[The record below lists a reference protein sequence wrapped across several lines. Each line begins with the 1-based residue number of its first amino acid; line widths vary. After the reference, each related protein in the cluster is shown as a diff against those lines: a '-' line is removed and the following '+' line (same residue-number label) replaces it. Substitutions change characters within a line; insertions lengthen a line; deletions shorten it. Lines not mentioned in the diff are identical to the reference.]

1 MAIPTTFAPV
11 GKQDFTLTP
20 IKVYKT
26 FNYNRNQ
33 LFQSGSGY
41 TLTEGYHTSLLT
53 PIGDAK
59 ANNDPK
65 NSDGTYKHVTWQS
78 INHLYYR
85 DPYNA
90 YGSFEHPN
98 RRYTFKHLNITA
110 SILSIPYMDHG
121 ERLRPGS
128 IKITSGSITFIDDG
142 YGNLYDSDLE
152 SRLIGFSRH
161 NVIGFWGFNSEFR
174 NFKYFSG
181 TTSGK
186 YVYDSYQIDSKNYPS
201 IVHNV
206 TYNVGP
212 AISGSQ
218 CGMAAYFKND
228 GTNYSFIR
236 TPNNDKYNFDST
248 EEFTISFWI
257 NPSTQSG
264 TGSVI
269 SKNGTIFENTWGYQ
283 ERSYVGSGQSAKTVY
298 MSSSFRDKSTD
309 IYPYDFTWHNDR
321 LYFKRSDGKTIAQM
335 SCSVSS
341 NQWSHISVTK
351 YTESNI
357 ARLKM
362 VVNGGPVSAS
372 INDTTGNCLNDFE
385 LMFGSRNQNGLDSF
399 SGSLDEIRFVDKAYY
414 TGSVLDTNFYKGLAN
429 PDYMYNT
436 AIVGN
441 VFYRKGLIVL
451 SPLNN
456 KYINTFNSDFKLD
469 FQSVHRIYE
478 YEVMCRIRKG
488 DFSITTNPTA
498 LQSPKSDLLIDDM
511 TGSLL
516 RPYATTIGMYNSEGH
531 MVAVAKLGQPIQMR
545 EDVDINI
552 AVRWD
557 G

>member
-1 MAIPTTFAPV
+1 MSIPTTFASV

-26 FNYNRNQ
+26 FNYNKSDI
-33 LFQSGSGY
+33 LQSGSGY
-41 TLTEGYHTSLLT
+41 TINEGYYTSLLT
-53 PIGDAK
+53 PVGDPRAD
-59 ANNDPK
+59 NDPK
-65 NSDGTYKHVTWQS
+65 NSDGTFKHIVWQS

-98 RRYTFKHLNITA
+98 KRYTYKFLNITA
-110 SILSIPYMDHG
+110 SILSIPYLDHG

-128 IKITSGSITFIDDG
+128 VSITSGSVTFVDDG
-142 YGNLYDSDLE
+142 YGNLYDSNLE
-152 SRLIGFSRH
+152 ANFVGFSRH

-181 TTSGK
+181 TTSGN
-186 YVYDSYQIDSKNYPS
+186 YIYDSNEIDARNTPS
-201 IVHNV
+201 VVHNV
-206 TYNVGP
+206 TYNSGP
-212 AISGSQ
+212 IISGSSS
-218 CGMAAYFKND
+218 GMAAYFKND

-257 NPSTQSG
+257 NPAPQSA
-264 TGSVI
+264 TASVI

-283 ERSYVGSGQSAKTVY
+283 DRTYVGSGQTSKTVF
-298 MSSSFRDKSTD
+298 MSSSFRERSTD
-309 IYPYDFTWHNDR
+309 VYPYDFTWHNNR
-321 LYFKRSDGKTIAQM
+321 LFFKRSDGKTLAHM
-335 SCSVSS
+335 SCSVSAS
-341 NQWSHISVTK
+341 QWSHVSVTK
-351 YTESNI
+351 YTDSGVPK
-357 ARLKM
+357 LKM
-362 VVNGGPVSAS
+362 VVNGGPISSS
-372 INDTTGNCLNDFE
+372 INDVTGNCLNDFE
-385 LMFGSRNQNGLDSF
+385 LMFGSRNQKGLDSF

-414 TGSVLDTNFYKGLAN
+414 SGSILDTDFYKGIAN
-429 PDYMYNT
+429 LDYMYNT
-436 AIVGN
+436 SIVGN

-456 KYINTFNSDFKLD
+456 KYKNTFNGDFNLG

-478 YEVMCRIRKG
+478 YEVLCRIRKG

-498 LQSPKSDLLIDDM
+498 LKSPKSDLLIDDM

-531 MVAVAKLGQPIQMR
+531 MVAVAKLGQPVQMR

>member
-1 MAIPTTFAPV
+1 MSIPTTFAPV

-20 IKVYKT
+20 VKVHKS
-26 FNYNRNQ
+26 FSYNREHI
-33 LFQSGSGY
+33 LQSGSGY
-41 TLTEGYHTSLLT
+41 SIREGYHTSLIT
-53 PIGDAK
+53 PIGDPR

-65 NSDGTYKHVTWQS
+65 NSDGTYKHVVWQG

-98 RRYTFKHLNITA
+98 KRYTFKFLNTTA

-128 IKITSGSITFIDDG
+128 IKISSGSVTLVDDG
-142 YGNLYDSDLE
+142 YGNLYDLDLE
-152 SRLIGFSRH
+152 NNFIGFSRH

-181 TTSGK
+181 TKSGN
-186 YVYDSYQIDSKNYPS
+186 YSYDSYQIDTRNYPS
-201 IVHNV
+201 EIHNI
-206 TYNVGP
+206 TYKYGP
-212 AISGSQ
+212 SISGSE

-228 GTNYSFIR
+228 GVNYSFIR
-236 TPNNDKYNFDST
+236 TPNNDKYNFDAN
-248 EEFTISFWI
+248 EDFTISFWI
-257 NPSTQSG
+257 NPSTQSS

-283 ERSYVGSGQSAKTVY
+283 ERSYVGSGQSTKTVY
-298 MSSSFRDKSTD
+298 MSSSFRDRPTD
-309 IYPYDFTWHNDR
+309 IYPYDFTWHNNI
-321 LYFKRSDGKTIAQM
+321 LTFKRSDGKTISQM
-335 SCSVSS
+335 SCSVSA
-341 NQWSHISVTK
+341 NQWSHVSVAK
-351 YTESNI
+351 YTESGI
-357 ARLKM
+357 KKIKM
-362 VVNGGPVSAS
+362 VVNGGPASAS
-372 INDTTGNCLNDFE
+372 ISDTTGNCLNDFE
-385 LMFGSRNQNGLDSF
+385 LMFGARNQKGLDSF
-399 SGSLDEIRFVDKAYY
+399 SGSLDEIRFVDKAFYS
-414 TGSVLDTNFYKGLAN
+414 GSQLDTNFYKGIAN
-429 PDYMYNT
+429 LDYMYNT

-441 VFYRKGLIVL
+441 VFYRKGLLVL
-451 SPLNN
+451 SPLNK
-456 KYINTFNSDFKLD
+456 KYINTFNGNFNLD

-478 YEVMCRIRKG
+478 YEVLCRIRKG

-498 LQSPKSDLLIDDM
+498 LQSPKSDLLINEM

-516 RPYATTIGMYNSEGH
+516 NAYATTIGMYNSEGD

>member
-1 MAIPTTFAPV
+1 MSIPTTFAPV

-20 IKVYKT
+20 VKVNKSFSYTRDKI
-26 FNYNRNQ
+26 
-33 LFQSGSGY
+33 LQSGSGY
-41 TLTEGYHTSLLT
+41 TITEGQYTSLIT
-53 PIGDAK
+53 PIGDPK
-59 ANNDPK
+59 ANNDPV
-65 NSDGTYKHVTWQS
+65 NLDGSYKHVVWQG

-98 RRYTFKHLNITA
+98 KRYTFKFLNTTA
-110 SILSIPYMDHG
+110 SILSIPYLDHG

-128 IKITSGSITFIDDG
+128 IKITSGSFTFIDDG
-142 YGNLYDSDLE
+142 YGNLYDSNLE
-152 SRLIGFSRH
+152 TNFIGFSRH

-181 TTSGK
+181 TTTGN
-186 YVYDSYQIDSKNYPS
+186 YHYDSYQIDTHNHPS
-201 IVHNV
+201 YVYNV
-206 TYNVGP
+206 TYKAGP
-212 AISGSQ
+212 SISGSA

-236 TPNNDKYNFDST
+236 TPKDDKYNFDSS

-257 NPSTQSG
+257 NPSTQNQ

-269 SKNGTIFENTWGYQ
+269 SKNGSIFENTWGYQ
-283 ERSYVGSGQSAKTVY
+283 DRMYVGSGQSSKAIF
-298 MSSSFRDKSTD
+298 MSSSLRDRSTD
-309 IYPYDFTWHNDR
+309 IYPYDFTWHNNILR
-321 LYFKRSDGKTIAQM
+321 FKRSDGKTLTQL
-335 SCSVSS
+335 SCSVVS
-341 NQWSHISVTK
+341 NQWSHVSVTK
-351 YTESNI
+351 YTDGSDKKI
-357 ARLKM
+357 KM

-372 INDTTGNCLNDFE
+372 IVDKTGNCLNDFE
-385 LMFGSRNQNGLDSF
+385 LMFGSRNQQGLDSF

-414 TGSVLDTNFYKGLAN
+414 TGSVLDTNFYKGISN
-429 PDYMYNT
+429 YDYMYNT
-436 AIVGN
+436 AIIGN

-456 KYINTFNSDFKLD
+456 KYKNTFNSNFTLN
-469 FQSVHRIYE
+469 FQSIHRIYE

-488 DFSITTNPTA
+488 DFSISTNPTA
-498 LQSPKSDLLIDDM
+498 LQSPKSDLLINDM

-516 RPYATTIGMYNSEGH
+516 NPYATSIGMYNSEGV
-531 MVAVAKLGQPIQMR
+531 MIAVAKLGQPVQMR
-545 EDVDINI
+545 NDVDINI